1 MVKRSRKP
9 ATAGFFSAFKNISL
23 YPNWKTI
30 LKKAWSMRFMALAAF
45 FNAATVVIALYSY
58 KFPEL
63 HGNGKIIF
71 ATAAFICT
79 SAAFISRI
87 IYQKDL

>member
-1 MVKRSRKP
+1 MK
-9 ATAGFFSAFKNISL
+9 L
-23 YPNWKTI
+23 YRNWKFI
-30 LKKAWSMRFMALAAF
+30 IKRAWSMRFMAMASF

-71 ATAAFICT
+71 ASAAFICT

>member
-1 MVKRSRKP
+1 MK
-9 ATAGFFSAFKNISL
+9 L
-23 YPNWKTI
+23 YRNWKSI

-45 FNAATVVIALYSY
+45 FNAATVVFALFSY
-58 KFPEL
+58 KFPEFPL
-63 HGNGKIIF
+63 TGKAIF

-87 IYQKDL
+87 VYQDGI